1 MWMLVI
7 LNELY
12 YLNGLVLSFTS
23 ISYSTCLFAILL
35 EAIKALHTIT
45 LKSTNCFLP
54 TNNALNLLRNVEHAD
69 SQSPLNLIHRHK
81 HEDHII
87 DHEKSE
93 ASKQHRRLVD
103 QSKYVIQREHNQRI
117 HRREVITE
125 SSSAQVRQIHANR
138 QERIGQ
144 SAENYKEPRK
154 QALRSR

>member
-1 MWMLVI
+1 M
-7 LNELY
+7 
-12 YLNGLVLSFTS
+12 S
-23 ISYSTCLFAILL
+23 IPYSTSLFAILL
-35 EAIKALHTIT
+35 EEIKALHTIT
-45 LKSTNCFLP
+45 LKSIRCFLP

-81 HEDHII
+81 HEDHVI

-103 QSKYVIQREHNQRI
+103 QSKDVIQREHDQRI
-117 HRREVITE
+117 HRREVIAE

-144 SAENYKEPRK
+144 SA
-154 QALRSR
+154 